1 MPIFLVALSV
11 AAAAFCLLRLLAM
24 KREIRRIARQ
34 LRRYNDGESA
44 AKVVVGG
51 WDRTLEGLAVEINR
65 HTDLIVQANAER
77 RRTEDELRQA
87 VANISHDLRTP
98 LTSISGYIQ
107 LLEADGLTADDRRDA
122 IGVIRKRTM
131 RLQSLLNDF
140 YELSMID
147 STDYALKPTRIRLDK
162 LIPELLMSFF
172 DQIQERGLSPAFEL
186 QSAQM
191 EIWADESAVR
201 RVVENLVVNAIRHA
215 TGMLEVRLEAGEG
228 KAVFSLDNAAHHLV
242 GMDPELLFN
251 RFYMADVS
259 RSGLSSGLGLSI
271 SRGLMV
277 KMGGSLKGKLEGN
290 KLVLRCEW
298 SLNRPK
304 TDNS

>member
-1 MPIFLVALSV
+1 MPIFLAALSV
-11 AAAAFCLLRLLAM
+11 AAAAFCLLRLLGLR
-24 KREIRRIARQ
+24 REIRRIARQ

-51 WDRTLEGLAVEINR
+51 WDRSLEGLAVEINR

-107 LLEADGLTADDRRDA
+107 LLEAEGLTADGRREA

-162 LIPELLMSFF
+162 LIPEVLMSFY
-172 DQIQERGLSPAFEL
+172 DEIQERGLAPVFDLTS
-186 QSAQM
+186 SRT

-201 RVVENLVVNAIRHA
+201 RVIENLVLNAVRHA
-215 TGMLEVRLEAGEG
+215 TGMLEVRLEAREG
-228 KAVFSLDNAAHHLV
+228 KAVFSLANAAPHLI
-242 GMDPELLFN
+242 GTDPELLFN
-251 RFYMADVS
+251 RFYMADAS

-271 SRGLMV
+271 ARGLMV
-277 KMGGSLKGKLEGN
+277 KMGGSLRGTLEGN
-290 KLVLRCEW
+290 KLALRCEW
-298 SLNRPK
+298 RLNEKK
-304 TDNS
+304 TGTS